1 MSNNSGSSLSIIGAL
16 VANIA
21 VAIVKF
27 IAAAVTGSSAM
38 ISEGI
43 HSVVDSVNVMLL
55 LFGHKRSQLPPS
67 DKHPFGHGM
76 EIYFWT
82 LVVAIS
88 LFAIGGGMAIYEGI
102 THIQH
107 PEQLENPEWNYAVL
121 GAAIILN
128 GISWFIAFREFNKT
142 KKEKSLWKAIQN
154 SKNPA
159 TFAIL
164 FEDTADILGV
174 IVAFLGV
181 YLGHLYQ
188 DPRIDG
194 FASIIIGVIL
204 TVTSIM
210 LAYESKGLLIGE
222 SADAPLLDE
231 VLDICRQDPSVDM
244 VRRPLSMH
252 MGPEDILLA
261 LGIKF
266 KETLTATE
274 VAETINRLEAAIQLK
289 FPEVRR
295 IFIEAKDIS
304 SFVRAKG

>member
-27 IAAAVTGSSAM
+27 IAAAFTGSSAM

-43 HSVVDSVNVMLL
+43 HSVVDSINMVFLL
-55 LFGHKRSQLPPS
+55 YGHKRSQLPAS

-82 LVVAIS
+82 LVVSIS

-107 PEQLENPEWNYAVL
+107 PEQLENPMWNYAVL
-121 GAAIILN
+121 GAAIVLN
-128 GISWFIAFREFNKT
+128 GISWVIAFKEFNKT
-142 KKEKSLWKAIQN
+142 KKEQNLWRAIHN
-154 SKNPA
+154 SKDPS

-181 YLGHLYQ
+181 YFGHLYQ

-222 SADAPLLDE
+222 SADAPLLDD
-231 VLDICRQDPSVDM
+231 VLDICSQDIAVDK

-252 MGPEDILLA
+252 MGPSDILLA
-261 LGIKF
+261 LGIHF
-266 KETLTATE
+266 KDSLNAME
-274 VAETINRLEAAIQLK
+274 VAEAINRLEHAIKEK
-289 FPEVRR
+289 FPEVKR
-295 IFIEAKDIS
+295 IFIEAKDIA
-304 SFVRAKG
+304 SFGKL

>member
-1 MSNNSGSSLSIIGAL
+1 
-16 VANIA
+16 
-21 VAIVKF
+21 
-27 IAAAVTGSSAM
+27 
-38 ISEGI
+38 
-43 HSVVDSVNVMLL
+43 MLL
-55 LFGHKRSQLPPS
+55 LFGHKRSQRPAS
-67 DKHPFGHGM
+67 DAHPFGHGM

-121 GAAIILN
+121 GAAIIFN
-128 GISWFIAFREFNKT
+128 GISWFIAFKEFNKT
-142 KKEKSLWKAIQN
+142 KIEKSLWKAIHN
-154 SKNPA
+154 SKDPA

-222 SADAPLLDE
+222 SANAPLLDD
-231 VLDICRQDPSVDM
+231 VLLMCKAENAVEL
-244 VRRPLSMH
+244 VRKPLSMH
-252 MGPEDILLA
+252 MGPQDILLA

-266 KETLTATE
+266 RENLNSTQ
-274 VAETINRLEAAIQLK
+274 VAEAINRLEAAIQLK
-289 FPEVRR
+289 YPEVKR
-295 IFIEAKDIS
+295 IFIEAKDIT
-304 SFVRAKG
+304 SFVKEVK

>member
-27 IAAAVTGSSAM
+27 IAAAFTGSSAM

-43 HSVVDSVNVMLL
+43 HSVVDSINMVFLL
-55 LFGHKRSQLPPS
+55 YGHKRSQLPAS
-67 DKHPFGHGM
+67 DKHPFGYGM

-82 LVVAIS
+82 LVVSIS

-107 PEQLENPEWNYAVL
+107 PEQLENPIWNYAVL
-121 GAAIILN
+121 GAAIVLN
-128 GISWFIAFREFNKT
+128 GVSWVIAFKEFNKT
-142 KKEKSLWKAIQN
+142 KKEKSLWRAIHN
-154 SKNPA
+154 SKDPT

-231 VLDICRQDPSVDM
+231 VLEICKLDIAVDR

-252 MGPEDILLA
+252 MGPADILLA
-261 LGIKF
+261 LGIHF
-266 KETLTATE
+266 KDSLTAME
-274 VAETINRLEAAIQLK
+274 VAEAINRLEHGIKEK
-289 FPEVRR
+289 FPEVKR
-295 IFIEAKDIS
+295 IFIEAKDIA
-304 SFVRAKG
+304 SFGK

>member
-16 VANIA
+16 AANIL

-27 IAAAVTGSSAM
+27 IAAAITGSSAM

-43 HSVVDSVNVMLL
+43 HSVVDSINVMLL
-55 LFGHKRSQLPPS
+55 LYGHKRSQLPAS

-107 PEQLENPEWNYAVL
+107 PEQLEDPIWNYAVL
-121 GAAIILN
+121 GAAIVFN
-128 GISWFIAFREFNKT
+128 GASWVIAFNEFNKT
-142 KKEKSLWKAIQN
+142 KKEKSLWKAIHN
-154 SKNPA
+154 SKDPS

-164 FEDTADILGV
+164 FEDTADILGL

-222 SADAPLLDE
+222 SADAPLLND
-231 VLDICRQDPSVDM
+231 VLAVCNEDPAVDK
-244 VRRPLSMH
+244 VRTPLSMH
-252 MGPEDILLA
+252 MGPSDILLA
-261 LGIKF
+261 LGIHF
-266 KETLTATE
+266 KDSLTAAE
-274 VAETINRLEAAIQLK
+274 VAESINRLESAIRLK
-289 FPEVRR
+289 FPEVKR
-295 IFIEAKDIS
+295 IFIEAKDIT
-304 SFVRAKG
+304 SFAK